1 MSYSQPRDRLELRL
15 KEIIDNEIGDVSDRR
30 TRFDALLAAVV
41 DPSVVPPDQRDRAE
55 LYLSELAGRA
65 GGGITPSGTVTIT
78 SNGTHNVEQYKYASV
93 AVTPVTESYS
103 YTLGATGGQIINL
116 LPTPGSSFNK
126 VTLVRDDNII
136 KPENIKKDVTILG
149 VTGTYDAGGLLLYD
163 SRQLACI
170 GSHTV
175 TLGWRPEHIIVSY
188 AYKDLYYDPGDP
200 DQDEIVNYHLDLTQT
215 TDITGEDDYVTFT
228 STGYTFVSTGTGF
241 NDYPEAYSKLTFTAM
256 SVS

>member
-15 KEIIDNEIGDVSDRR
+15 KEIIDNAIGDVTDRR
-30 TRFDALLAAVV
+30 TRFDTLLAAVV

-126 VTLVRDDNII
+126 VTLVRDDTII
-136 KPENIKKDVTILG
+136 KPENIKKDITILG
-149 VTGTYDAGGLLLYD
+149 VTGTYDAGGGGSLLTDVRNITIGSGTQTVNLGWQPDMLVFSWVYYAYD
-163 SRQLACI
+163 SQD
-170 GSHTV
+170 
-175 TLGWRPEHIIVSY
+175 P
-188 AYKDLYYDPGDP
+188 YYDQLYKTLTGSGSVIPGNDT
-200 DQDEIVNYHLDLTQT
+200 I
-215 TDITGEDDYVTFT
+215 TFT
-228 STGYTFVSTGTGF
+228 STGYTAVLDGTAWSD
-241 NDYPEAYSKLTFTAM
+241 NDATPAGEVTVTAIKI
-256 SVS
+256 S

>member
-15 KEIIDNEIGDVSDRR
+15 KEIIDNAIGDVTDRR
-30 TRFDALLAAVV
+30 TRFDTLLAAVV

-126 VTLVRDDNII
+126 VTLVRDDTII
-136 KPENIKKDVTILG
+136 KPENIKKDITILG
-149 VTGTYDAGGLLLYD
+149 VTGTYDAGGSGTLLTDVRNITIGSGTQTVNLGWQPDMLVFSWVYYAYD
-163 SRQLACI
+163 SQD
-170 GSHTV
+170 
-175 TLGWRPEHIIVSY
+175 P
-188 AYKDLYYDPGDP
+188 YYDQLHETLTSSGSVIPGNDT
-200 DQDEIVNYHLDLTQT
+200 I
-215 TDITGEDDYVTFT
+215 TFT
-228 STGYTFVSTGTGF
+228 STGYTAVLDGTAWSD
-241 NDYPEAYSKLTFTAM
+241 NDATPAGEVTVTAIKIN
-256 SVS
+256 

>member
-1 MSYSQPRDRLELRL
+1 MSYQNPRNRLEVRL
-15 KEIIDNEIGDVSDRR
+15 KEIIDNSAQISDPRS
-30 TRFDALLAAVV
+30 RFELLLAAIV
-41 DPSVVPPDQRDRAE
+41 DEDLSPNDLRDRIE
-55 LYLSELAGRA
+55 LYLGQLGGRA
-65 GGGITPSGTVTIT
+65 SGGGITPSGTVTIT

-126 VTLVRDDNII
+126 VTLVRDDTII
-136 KPENIKKDVTILG
+136 KPENIKKDITILG
-149 VTGTYDAGGLLLYD
+149 VTGTYDAGGLLRYD
-163 SRQLACI
+163 SRQLACT

-175 TLGWRPEHIIVSY
+175 TLGWQPEHIIVSY
-188 AYKDLYYDPGDP
+188 AYKDPYYDPGDP
-200 DQDEIVNYHLDLTQT
+200 DQDEMVNYHLDLTQT

>member
-15 KEIIDNEIGDVSDRR
+15 KEIIDNEIGDVTDRR

-93 AVTPVTESYS
+93 TVTPVTESYS

-116 LPTPGSSFNK
+116 LPTPGSFFNK
-126 VTLVRDDNII
+126 VTLVRDDTII

-149 VTGTYDAGGLLLYD
+149 VTGTYDAGGGGTLLTDVRNIVVGSTTQTINLGWKPDKLIFSWVHYEYSGED
-163 SRQLACI
+163 PYYEQCYEELI
-170 GSHTV
+170 GS
-175 TLGWRPEHIIVSY
+175 GSIV
-188 AYKDLYYDPGDP
+188 PGSDT
-200 DQDEIVNYHLDLTQT
+200 IM
-215 TDITGEDDYVTFT
+215 FT
-228 STGYTFVSTGTGF
+228 STGYTALINGMYW
-241 NDYPEAYSKLTFTAM
+241 NDPDFTPAGEITVTAIKI
-256 SVS
+256 S

>member
-15 KEIIDNEIGDVSDRR
+15 KEIIDNAIGDVTDRR
-30 TRFDALLAAVV
+30 TRFDTLLAAVV

-126 VTLVRDDNII
+126 VTLVRDDTII

-149 VTGTYDAGGLLLYD
+149 VTGTYDAGGGGTLLTD
-163 SRQLACI
+163 VRNISI
-170 GSHTV
+170 GSTLNTV
-175 TLGWRPEHIIVSY
+175 NLGWQPDMLVFSWT
-188 AYKDLYYDPGDP
+188 YYDYYSPDP
-200 DQDEIVNYHLDLTQT
+200 HYDQQYKTLTGSGS
-215 TDITGEDDYVTFT
+215 IEPGEDTITFT
-228 STGYTFVSTGTGF
+228 STGYTALIDGTGW
-241 NDYPEAYSKLTFTAM
+241 NDNDPVPSGEITVTAIKI
-256 SVS
+256 S